1 MYTENTRGAHAAT
14 NERTTTMNAFDYAAA
29 AADSAAAAERDAYQ
43 TYCLGFTADAN
54 AKIATAKAA
63 HTLDAYDVRDADDAS
78 EAANEVA
85 KHVEAA
91 DLAAAYARGAAAY
104 ALEAAEN
111 KDAEAAAKYAADAAA
126 EANEAAAA
134 RRAALSVID
143 IFA

>member
-1 MYTENTRGAHAAT
+1 
-14 NERTTTMNAFDYAAA
+14 MNAFDYAAA
-29 AADSAAAAERDAYQ
+29 AADSAAAADRDAYQ
-43 TYCLGFTADAN
+43 TYCLSVTADTC

-63 HTLDAYDVRDADDAS
+63 RTLDASDVRDAED
-78 EAANEVA
+78 ANEVA
-85 KHVEAA
+85 NKVAYARGAA